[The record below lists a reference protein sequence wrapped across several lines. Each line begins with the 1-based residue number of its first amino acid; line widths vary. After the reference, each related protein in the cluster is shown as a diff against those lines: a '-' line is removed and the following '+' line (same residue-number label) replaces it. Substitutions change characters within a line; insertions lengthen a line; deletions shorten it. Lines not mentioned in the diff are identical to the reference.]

1 LMSQFQTRRQFN
13 KLALALGSALIGTGL
28 GFVASVEVAQAQG
41 PAPVQAPGQPA
52 KGPEFKLIKPAQTP
66 DVEKGKIEV
75 LEFFW
80 FGCPHCNGL
89 EPSVREWRK
98 KLAPDVVFKRVHVPF
113 REEKHQQLY
122 YTLESMGKAEDMIEK
137 VFYAMHVEHN
147 PLDNN
152 KKMVE
157 WAGKQGIDVKLFEQ
171 TLDSFSVK
179 TKMKKASNLA
189 TAYLVDGVPALTV
202 NGKFYTAPSMAGSNG
217 GALRL
222 VDQFVEQ
229 ERKAKK

>member
-1 LMSQFQTRRQFN
+1 MALPLNRRKFN
-13 KLALALGSALIGTGL
+13 KLSVALSSLLLASGL
-28 GFVASVEVAQAQG
+28 GLAVKANVAQAQ
-41 PAPVQAPGQPA
+41 AQAP
-52 KGPEFKLIKPAQTP
+52 KGPEFKMIKPEQTP

-75 LEFFW
+75 IEFFW

-89 EPSVREWRK
+89 EPSVREWKK

-122 YTLESMGKAEDMIEK
+122 YTLESMGKVEDMVDK

-147 PLDNN
+147 PLDSN

-157 WAGKQGIDVKLFEQ
+157 WATKQGLDAKLFEQ
-171 TLDSFSVK
+171 TLESFGVK

-189 TAYLVDGVPALTV
+189 AAHLVDGVPALTV

>member
-1 LMSQFQTRRQFN
+1 MAHPLTRRKFN
-13 KLALALGSALIGTGL
+13 KLSLALSSVLLASALGL
-28 GFVASVEVAQAQG
+28 VVNANVAQAQ
-41 PAPVQAPGQPA
+41 AQAA
-52 KGPEFKLIKPAQTP
+52 KGPEFKMIKPEQTP

-75 LEFFW
+75 IEFFW
-80 FGCPHCNGL
+80 FGCPHCSGL
-89 EPSVREWRK
+89 EPSVREWKK

-122 YTLESMGKAEDMIEK
+122 YTLESMGKVEDMIDK

-147 PLDNN
+147 PLDNP

-157 WAGKQGIDVKLFEQ
+157 WAAKQGLDAKLFEQ
-171 TLDSFSVK
+171 TLESFGVK

-189 TAYLVDGVPALTV
+189 AAHQVDGVPALTV